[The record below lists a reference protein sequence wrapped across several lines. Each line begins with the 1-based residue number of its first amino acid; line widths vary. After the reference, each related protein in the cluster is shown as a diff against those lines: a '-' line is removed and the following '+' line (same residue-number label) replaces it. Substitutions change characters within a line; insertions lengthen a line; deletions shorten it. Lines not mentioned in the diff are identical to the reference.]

1 MTLSTPDVAQT
12 TVGAFRTDGFT
23 VVPDLFTDSDIAR
36 YRWAAQRII
45 DPDNR
50 NAQVGL
56 ITTTDAWEKDQTL
69 RELALHPRLGAIA
82 EQLADRPLRIWGGEV
97 LAKQPHE
104 TTPSHLHDDLIASL
118 LDSPITFNAWI
129 ALTDVPIERSAMAFL
144 PGSHRR
150 PGPERIELDKAEGDA
165 FGTYMLDH
173 WPQLAWCPRVTVPLR
188 AGGVTFH
195 HNRTAHEAGPNTTD
209 QIRLA
214 FVVTFTDAEATYK
227 PMPGHDPLPME
238 TGQPIDPQRYPRAG
252 SGSISTT

>member
-1 MTLSTPDVAQT
+1 MTLSTPVVRGAVD
-12 TVGAFRTDGFT
+12 AFRTDGFT
-23 VVPDLFTDSDIAR
+23 VLPELFTDSEIAR
-36 YRWAAQRII
+36 YRRAALRII
-45 DPDNR
+45 DPGDR

-56 ITTTDAWEKDQTL
+56 ITTTDAWESDETL

-82 EQLADRPLRIWGGEV
+82 EHLADRPLRIWGGEV

-104 TTPSHLHDDLIASL
+104 TTPSHLHDDLVASL

-129 ALTDVPIERSAMAFL
+129 ALVDVPVERGAMTFL

-150 PGPERIELDKAEGDA
+150 PGPQRVELSELDGDA
-165 FGTYMLDH
+165 FRTYLFDH
-173 WPQLAWCPRVTVPLR
+173 WPQLQWSPRVTVPLR

-214 FVVTFTDAEATYK
+214 FVVTFTDAAATYR

-238 TGQPIDPQRYPRAG
+238 AGQPIDPERYPRAQ
-252 SGSISTT
+252 TTQ

>member
-1 MTLSTPDVAQT
+1 MNISLPEVRVDE
-12 TVGAFRTDGFT
+12 FRDDGFSF
-23 VVPDLFTDSDIAR
+23 VSEVFTQDEVAR
-36 YRWAAQRII
+36 YRRAAGRMI
-45 DPDNR
+45 DPGSR

-56 ITTTDAWEKDQTL
+56 VATTDAWEKDETL

-82 EQLADRPLRIWGGEV
+82 ERLAGRPLRIWGGEV
-97 LAKQPHE
+97 LAKGPHE
-104 TTPSHLHDDLIASL
+104 KTASHLHDDLPTSL

-129 ALTDVPIERSAMAFL
+129 ALVDVPVARGAMTFL

-150 PGPERIELDKAEGDA
+150 PGPERVELAKMQGDA
-165 FGTYMLDH
+165 MPTYLVDN
-173 WPQLAWCPRVTVPLR
+173 WPEMEWSPRVTVPLR

-238 TGQPIDPQRYPRAG
+238 AGQPIDPERYPRANV
-252 SGSISTT
+252 